1 MTLSRVERQMGVS
14 MIELLVGMVILAV
27 VSTAIIMVWIVLQES
42 FTSSARNSEQRE
54 AARDGISL
62 LAREVRDVQ
71 PLALDSS
78 TPAILSAQPYSI
90 SFYTTFHNEDAG
102 SPSADVDLVQYSIPQ
117 DTSDPARPDP
127 DVLYRKIGDGPW
139 RVVVSDVMNRK
150 DGKPLFGYT
159 YFSES
164 GSLTATPV
172 DSVASGLT
180 DRIVNIRVRLI
191 VDVNPGKSPTAMEL
205 TTTVQP
211 RNLRST

>member
-1 MTLSRVERQMGVS
+1 MV
-14 MIELLVGMVILAV
+14 ELLVGMVILAV
-27 VSTAIIMVWIVLQES
+27 VSTAIIMAWIVLQGS
-42 FTSSARNSEQRE
+42 FTYSARSSEQRE

-71 PLALDSS
+71 PLALSSS
-78 TPAILSAQPYSI
+78 TPAIVSAQPYSI
-90 SFYTTFHNEDAG
+90 SFYTTFHDEDAA
-102 SPSADVDLVQYSIPQ
+102 SATAGVDLVQYSIPLN
-117 DTSDPARPDP
+117 TSDPDRPDTRT
-127 DVLYRKIGDGPW
+127 LYRKIGDGPW
-139 RVVVSDVMNRK
+139 RVVVSDVMNGK

-159 YFSES
+159 YFTEA

-191 VDVNPGKSPTAMEL
+191 VDLNPGKSPTEMEL